1 MQSYNDRCIIE
12 VFMNII
18 HLKPENFKT
27 SCWSGGKTTELY
39 LYPEIGSYAR
49 RDFQVR
55 ISSATVEL
63 AESDFTPLPGV
74 ERYITPLQG
83 SFTLYQDGR
92 VISLS
97 PLSDPYRFS
106 GDTPTHCIGT
116 ATDFN
121 LMLRGCDGEM
131 ALSTEQFRL
140 RPGLNALYPPA
151 DTCLTLGAE
160 QIPLHQGELLVVFAE
175 APAMLTFP
183 GKMLTCYANISP

>member
-1 MQSYNDRCIIE
+1 MK
-12 VFMNII
+12 II
-18 HLKPENFKT
+18 HLRPENFKT
-27 SCWSGGKTTELY
+27 ATWSGGKTTELY
-39 LYPEIGSYAR
+39 LYPETGNYAR

-74 ERYITPLQG
+74 ERYITPLRG
-83 SFTLYQDGR
+83 SFTLYQGDR
-92 VISLS
+92 TVLLS

-131 ALSTEQFRL
+131 ALATEQFGL
-140 RPGLNALYPPA
+140 RPGLNALYPLA
-151 DTCLTLGAE
+151 DTCLTLGSE
-160 QIPLHQGELLVVFAE
+160 QILLRRGELLVIFAE
-175 APAMLTFP
+175 APAILTFP
-183 GKMLTCYANISP
+183 GKMLTCYANIQSNC